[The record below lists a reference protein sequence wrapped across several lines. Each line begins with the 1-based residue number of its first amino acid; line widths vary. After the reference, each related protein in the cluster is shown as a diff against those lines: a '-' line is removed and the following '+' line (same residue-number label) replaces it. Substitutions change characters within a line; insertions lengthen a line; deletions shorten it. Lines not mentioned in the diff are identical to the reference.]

1 MMNLL
6 RNALAVH
13 VPPSAAAATTYTL
26 AAGTTAVNSVVV
38 DTQGYKGANWIL
50 FFGANLDTAVI
61 VVKVQG
67 SADGSTNWTDIT
79 GATQTVTD
87 ASAAT
92 SDKSLAIQV
101 ESPLF
106 RYLRVVITRT
116 VANSSVNCLL
126 CILDNNVQGAVTQLV
141 TAGQFVA
148 QPTYVSTF

>member
-1 MMNLL
+1 MNLL

-26 AAGTTAVNSVVV
+26 AAGTTAVNSVGV

-50 FFGANLDTAVI
+50 TFGANLDTAVI

-67 SADGSTNWTDIT
+67 SADNSTWTDIT

-116 VANSSVNCLL
+116 VANSSVACLQ
-126 CILDNNVQGAVTQLV
+126 CILENNVQGAVTQLV

-148 QPTYVSTF
+148 QPTYISTF